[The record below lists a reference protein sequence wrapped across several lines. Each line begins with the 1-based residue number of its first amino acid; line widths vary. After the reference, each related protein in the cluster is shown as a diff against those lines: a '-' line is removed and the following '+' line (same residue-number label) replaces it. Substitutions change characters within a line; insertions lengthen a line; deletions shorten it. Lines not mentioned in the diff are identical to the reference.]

1 MIIQLDELSIEVIRK
16 PIKHMYL
23 RINASTGEIKISAPL
38 KLPLSSIQ
46 RHVTEKREWIHRA
59 QARLLLRK
67 SMRPTRTM
75 SREEQLFLGKTYT
88 LITHRNATSRSIVIE
103 GEVMHYFLKAGDV
116 EKELFFLQQWYKQQ
130 MHALVLPLIQK
141 WSAIVGVSV
150 QTVGIKAMKTR
161 WGSCNVVARRIWLNL
176 NLIQKPVICL
186 EYVLVHEL
194 VHLLEASHNKRFHA
208 LMTQFMPEW
217 KQHKRLLEGF

>member
-38 KLPLSSIQ
+38 KLPLSSIH

-67 SMRPTRTM
+67 SMRPTPTM

-88 LITHRNATSRSIVIE
+88 LITHRNAPSRNIVIE
-103 GEVMHYFLKAGDV
+103 GALMHYFLKAGDV
-116 EKELFFLQQWYKQQ
+116 QKELFFLQQWYKQQ